1 MGRYTFSGHESF
13 YCKSLW
19 LKKGYDAMK
28 NGLNFNSPEAVA
40 VLGVGKNMVAAIRF
54 WLKSFALVDEG
65 RVTEF
70 AEYIFDDRKGKDPF
84 IEDIGT
90 NWLLHYQLVKNG
102 NASIY
107 HLIFFDFQREKKEF
121 DTEQLLAFIKRKCS
135 VPSLKNSYNENTVR
149 KDIKVFLQNYVPP
162 IEIKT
167 IEDFTAILVDLGLVK
182 HINKDKYLFA
192 ETKSTDID
200 PLIILYTLLDISKE
214 IGSNTLSFDTLQEI
228 ALTYGLS
235 IAGLIEIIQNLQE
248 TRPDLLAYTD
258 NSGIKNVQFLKSIDP
273 YLVLDE
279 YYSTK

>member
-54 WLKSFALVDEG
+54 WLKSFALVEEG

-70 AEYIFDDRKGKDPF
+70 AEYIFDDRNGKDPF
-84 IEDIGT
+84 IEDIAT

-102 NASIY
+102 TASIY
-107 HLIFFDFQREKKEF
+107 HLVFLDFQREKKEF

-135 VPSLKNSYNENTVR
+135 VPSLKSSYNENTVR

-162 IEIKT
+162 VEIKT
-167 IEDFTAILVDLGLVK
+167 IEDFTAILVDLGFVK
-182 HINKDKYLFA
+182 QINKDKYLFV
-192 ETKSTDID
+192 ETKSADID
-200 PLIILYTLLDISKE
+200 PLIILYTLLDISRE
-214 IGSNTLSFDTLQEI
+214 IGCNTLSFDTLQEI

-235 IAGLIEIIQNLQE
+235 IAGLVEIIQNLQE

-258 NSGIKNVQFLKSIDP
+258 NSGIKNVQFLKNIDP
-273 YLVLDE
+273 YKVLDE